1 MTDKDFVVRS
11 SQFNRLDLIKP
22 SKADRTILVIDPKRS
37 PSRVAVEALTWGAA
51 RSQLAAYL
59 LKHYV

>member
-1 MTDKDFVVRS
+1 MTDKDFVIRS
-11 SQFNRLDLIKP
+11 AQANRLDLVKP
-22 SKADRTILVIDPKRS
+22 SRADRTILIIDPRRK
-37 PSRVAVEALTWGAA
+37 PAPVAVEALTWSAA

>member
-1 MTDKDFVVRS
+1 MTDKDFVIRS
-11 SQFNRLDLIKP
+11 AQANRLDLIKP
-22 SKADRTILVIDPKRS
+22 SKADKTILVIDAKRK
-37 PSRVAVEALTWGAA
+37 PAPVAVEAPTWGAA